1 VAKTLTN
8 LSRRRALWWVAT
20 TALAAALLLA
30 VAVLR
35 TALRPT
41 AICTGL
47 ALFALV
53 VGLSLFNARKKIPF
67 LPLAR
72 ASTWMQVHIYA
83 GWLAVLLFGLHI
95 GFRWPHGAFEQLL
108 AGVFILVAVSGVVGL
123 ALNRS
128 LPELLARSGEA
139 LTFERIPEI
148 RADIRRNVES
158 LVAVADRES
167 VSSTMGDFYL
177 NHLMAYI
184 NWRPGLFLRLSR
196 RQRRYRAIVAALAS
210 LERYSNPREKEVAAE
225 LREWIEAKR
234 NLDTQLF
241 GQRLL
246 KLWLFIHIP
255 ASFSLLLLGLVHG
268 LIALR
273 YASGF

>member
-8 LSRRRALWWVAT
+8 FARRRALWWLG
-20 TALAAALLLA
+20 TAAVAAALLLA

-35 TALRPT
+35 TTLRPT
-41 AICTGL
+41 AIWTGL

-83 GWLAVLLFGLHI
+83 GWLAVLLFGLHT
-95 GFRWPHGAFEQLL
+95 GFRWPHGAFEQIL
-108 AGVFILVAVSGVVGL
+108 AGVFLLVAVSGVVGL
-123 ALNRS
+123 ALNRW
-128 LPELLARSGEA
+128 LPELLTRSGEA

-148 RADIRRNVES
+148 RADIRRHVEA

-184 NWRPGLFLRLSR
+184 NWRPGLFLRLSM
-196 RQRRYRAIVAALAS
+196 RQKRYRAIVTALGS

>member
-1 VAKTLTN
+1 MDKALIN
-8 LSRRRALWWVAT
+8 LCRRRARWWLG
-20 TALAAALLLA
+20 TAVVAAALLLA
-30 VAVLR
+30 VSIVR
-35 TALRPT
+35 TALRPAAT
-41 AICTGL
+41 YTGL

-67 LPLAR
+67 FPLAR

-83 GWLAVLLFGLHI
+83 GWLAVLLFCLHTN
-95 GFRWPHGAFEQLL
+95 FRWPQGGFEQLL
-108 AGVFILVAVSGVVGL
+108 AGVFLLVAVSGVVGL
-123 ALNRS
+123 ALTRR
-128 LPELLARSGEA
+128 LPELLTRSGEA
-139 LTFERIPEI
+139 LTFERIPEF
-148 RADIRRNVES
+148 RAEIRRSVES

-184 NWRPGLFLRLSR
+184 NWRPGLFLHLGM
-196 RQRRYRAIVAALAS
+196 RQRRYREIVAALGS

-246 KLWLFIHIP
+246 KLWLFVHIP

-273 YASGF
+273 YTSGF